1 MSNSVTADPGD
12 TGDPDSLPP
21 LTRNGYQRSETT
33 EADIVALL
41 PADAPDLVRAFRID
55 EGEPGYRVTE
65 ALIYFMRRACREG
78 DRSLLK
84 QLADVLIHRCE
95 AYFGGAIRGLDSEAR
110 MDAQQDVFA
119 DLFRLVLAADDRGD
133 FLESRFLTYLKR
145 KTATAKGKIRRNF
158 YRGPLIADF
167 VDDAD
172 DEDKFVAEHRHETEL
187 TDADHERIR
196 DAAEKLPELLR
207 ELVVLRYF
215 AGWQIGDERNKTTDD
230 QRETLAKKY
239 GVTPRTIH
247 NWLDKAYESMKKI
260 WKDDQ

>member
-1 MSNSVTADPGD
+1 MPNSVTADQGD

-21 LTRNGYQRSETT
+21 LTRNGYERSEIT
-33 EADIVALL
+33 EADIRGLRTKPL
-41 PADAPDLVRAFRID
+41 PELVQAFQVE
-55 EGEPGYRVTE
+55 EGQPGYRVTE
-65 ALIYFMRRACREG
+65 ALIFFIRRAKRAKDRE
-78 DRSLLK
+78 RMNA
-84 QLADVLIHRCE
+84 LADILIARCE

-119 DLFRLVLAADDRGD
+119 DLFRLVLATDDRGD

-145 KTATAKGKIRRNF
+145 KTATAKGRIRRGY

-167 VDDAD
+167 IDDPD
-172 DEDKFVAEHRHETEL
+172 GEDKFVAEHRHDTEL
-187 TDADHERIR
+187 TDAEHERISH
-196 DAAEKLPELLR
+196 AAETLPDPLR

-215 AGWQIGDERNKTTDD
+215 GGWQIGDERNKMMDD

-239 GVTPRTIH
+239 KVTPRTIH
-247 NWLDKAYESMKKI
+247 NWLDKAYELMEKI